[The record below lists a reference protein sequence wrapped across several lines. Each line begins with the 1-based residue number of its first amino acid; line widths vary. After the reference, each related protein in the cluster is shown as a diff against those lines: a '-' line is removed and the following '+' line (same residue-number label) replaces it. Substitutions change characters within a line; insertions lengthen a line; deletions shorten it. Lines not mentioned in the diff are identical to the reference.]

1 MVESGK
7 CICEKADKTFL
18 HFLGIY
24 LHQSTKAWWAADA
37 HLLACAQ
44 LKACKLITPQLCP
57 FFTTLLFSVNISLT
71 KSLPREKKMK
81 EPRIRLCYFKS
92 FL

>member
-7 CICEKADKTFL
+7 CICEKADKTFYT
-18 HFLGIY
+18 FLV
-24 LHQSTKAWWAADA
+24 STKARWAADA

-44 LKACKLITPQLCP
+44 LKACKLITPQLCS

-81 EPRIRLCYFKS
+81 EPRI
-92 FL
+92 